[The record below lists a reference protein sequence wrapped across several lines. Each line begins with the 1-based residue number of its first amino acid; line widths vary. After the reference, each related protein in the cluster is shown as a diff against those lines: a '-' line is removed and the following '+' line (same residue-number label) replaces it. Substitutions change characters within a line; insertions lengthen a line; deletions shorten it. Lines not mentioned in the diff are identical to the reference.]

1 MMNRFGIYYA
11 FWTNDWDA
19 DFLPYVDKVAGLG
32 FDILE
37 VNAGTIAR
45 MSSRE
50 RLALAARARERGL
63 ELSYCI
69 GLTADHDVS
78 SEDESVRRKGVAFLE
93 AMARAIGEMGGGKLS
108 GIIYGYWPA
117 TIARVEEKARRLE
130 KSLKSMREAVKVA
143 EDEGVSFNVEV
154 VNRFEQFL
162 LNTCDEALEYV
173 ARVGSPNLKILLDT
187 YHMNIEEDDICA
199 AIRKAGSSLGHLH
212 IGENN
217 RKPPSYGHIPWQG
230 IGETLRSMEYNGSI
244 VMEPFLVPGGEVG
257 RDIKVWRDLM
267 PGADLDAE
275 AGKALAFVRKTLA

>member
-1 MMNRFGIYYA
+1 MNRFGIYYA
-11 FWTNDWDA
+11 FWTRDWDA
-19 DFLPYVDKVAGLG
+19 DFLPYVDKVSALG

-37 VNAGTIAR
+37 VNGGTIAR
-45 MSSRE
+45 MSSEE
-50 RLALAARARERGL
+50 RRTLKARAAEKHL

-78 SEDESVRRKGVAFLE
+78 SEDETTRRNGVRFLE
-93 AMARAIGEMGGGKLS
+93 TMSRAIGEMGGGKLS
-108 GIIYGYWPA
+108 GIIYSYWPA
-117 TIARVEEKARRLE
+117 TIRAAEEKPRRLE
-130 KSLKSMREAVKVA
+130 RSIASMREAVRVA
-143 EDEGVSFNVEV
+143 EDQGVFFNVEV

-162 LNTCDEALEYV
+162 LNTCEEALDYV
-173 ARVGSPNLKILLDT
+173 AEVGSPNLKMLLDT

-199 AIRKAGSSLGHLH
+199 AIKRAGKALGHLH

-230 IGETLRSMEYNGSI
+230 IGDTLRAMNYDGSI

-275 AGKALAFVRKTLA
+275 AAKALAFVRKTLA